1 MRAYELAKAEVGTV
15 EWENGD
21 NPKVVA
27 YFRDAGHPG
36 VKTDATAWCAAFVG
50 AMLHRAGLK
59 GTGMLTARSYLE
71 WGEPV
76 DRKNAREGDICI
88 FTRGN
93 STWQGHVAFF
103 VKDNGKTISVLGG
116 NQSNAVNI
124 KNYSADRLIGIR
136 RAKVAVP
143 AKPVTPPKPKGF
155 WAALLALLGGKK

>member
-1 MRAYELAKAEVGTV
+1 
-15 EWENGD
+15 
-21 NPKVVA
+21 
-27 YFRDAGHPG
+27 
-36 VKTDATAWCAAFVG
+36 
-50 AMLHRAGLK
+50 
-59 GTGMLTARSYLE
+59 MLTARSYLE

-76 DRKNAREGDICI
+76 DRQNAREGDICV

-136 RAKVAVP
+136 RAKVTVP
-143 AKPVTPPKPKGF
+143 AKPVAPPKPKGF
-155 WAALLALLGGKK
+155 WAALLALFGAKK